1 MAEENKTQ
9 IHKVETLSA
18 DMVKVLQNPGEGLIK
33 DIIRQ
38 EEAHE
43 EEKKNFSPETGKNK
57 WMVAGSAVLVLAA
70 IVGLFLYFFN
80 KDALVLDV
88 KPQFSPLIY
97 TDESVILPVDNMK
110 KDQIAEVVR
119 ARLAISEV
127 EEDGVEGV
135 YLTVNKNAVGL
146 RKFVDLIGG
155 TLTASKNE
163 FFDDNFLLGVVNRDT
178 TDLFM
183 LFKIRS
189 HTDVFETMRDW
200 EYKMFSD
207 LHGFFGV
214 PIAPETS
221 YLLTKDFVDAI
232 VQNQNA
238 RVLYDKDGGI
248 VMAYIYG
255 DDNSLIITNTESA
268 AREVI
273 IRLASSRVK
282 K

>member
-1 MAEENKTQ
+1 
-9 IHKVETLSA
+9 
-18 DMVKVLQNPGEGLIK
+18 
-33 DIIRQ
+33 
-38 EEAHE
+38 
-43 EEKKNFSPETGKNK
+43 
-57 WMVAGSAVLVLAA
+57 MVAGSALLVLAA
-70 IVGLFLYFFN
+70 MVGLFLYFFN

-110 KDQIAEVVR
+110 KDQIVEAVR
-119 ARLAISEV
+119 TRLATSEV
-127 EEDGVEGV
+127 KEDGVEGV

-146 RKFVDLIGG
+146 RKFVDLIDG
-155 TLTASKNE
+155 TLAASKNE
-163 FFDDNFLLGVVNRDT
+163 FFDDNFLIGLVNRNT

-214 PIAPETS
+214 PISPETG
-221 YLLTKDFVDAI
+221 YLLTKDFVDGI